1 MALKAMGKREV
12 SLLQQVLNNE
22 MWFYERSPSRPTGR
36 F

>member
-22 MWFYERSPSRPTGR
+22 MWFYERRPGRPTGR